1 MSPRRRDPI
10 LLRPL
15 SFALVSAED
24 VWLPLV
30 DEPIGTIVQQIQSA
44 DEEIDRLVN
53 SRRRVLAFRTFAYI
67 RVGVLLGSLLVEH
80 DVQPES
86 GRTWVD
92 ELLADPQHRAAAAE
106 EVRAVAREVAA
117 DPKLAG
123 EDPVGPD
130 DEARER
136 FRNFARGLGY

>member
-1 MSPRRRDPI
+1 M
-10 LLRPL
+10 
-15 SFALVSAED
+15 SAED

-30 DEPIGTIVQQIQSA
+30 DEPIGEFVAQMLEDD
-44 DEEIDRLVN
+44 DELAGLV
-53 SRRRVLAFRTFAYI
+53 SSPRRQLTFRTFAYI

-80 DVQPES
+80 DVQSEG

-92 ELLADPQHRAAAAE
+92 ELLADPKHREAAAE

-136 FRNFARGLGY
+136 FRRFARGLGY